1 MVLSYATF
9 LLKPNSVL
17 FAFKK
22 ETCICY
28 TSLSF
33 CQALNTFCFK
43 SVAKLLRKTSVV
55 NN

>member
-1 MVLSYATF
+1 MQLFTKTEQCF
-9 LLKPNSVL
+9 

-43 SVAKLLRKTSVV
+43 SVAKLLRKTSMG

>member
-1 MVLSYATF
+1 MQLST
-9 LLKPNSVL
+9 KTEQCS

-33 CQALNTFCFK
+33 CRALNTFCFK
-43 SVAKLLRKTSVV
+43 SVAKLLRKTSMG